1 MSAYSGLITW
11 GLAASL
17 FTVADTIFLRTR
29 GQNEEIMAAL
39 PYIQLYVADYLA
51 DTIHLST
58 EEHGAYMLLIMN
70 YWQTG
75 KPLPKNRL
83 QAISKLDNERWTLA
97 ERTLSEYFIEDADGN
112 WVHER
117 IEMDLNKVKSKS
129 IQASKAGKK
138 SAEARALKSKDI
150 STDVEHHNERTLNHT
165 DTEADTDTDKPT
177 TQGAKPKASPVPYQ
191 SIIDLYHEKL
201 PNNPRIAKLSE
212 SRKRQI
218 KARWNN
224 GIGDLEAWCR
234 YFEMISSNKFLTGQS
249 PPGHNRTKP
258 FIADIDFIIKE
269 ANVLKIVEGKYE

>member
-1 MSAYSGLITW
+1 
-11 GLAASL
+11 
-17 FTVADTIFLRTR
+17 
-29 GQNEEIMAAL
+29 MAAL

-51 DTIHLST
+51 DTIHLTT

-83 QAISKLDNERWTLA
+83 QAIAKLHNGRWA
-97 ERTLSEYFIEDADGN
+97 DVQQTLSEYFTEDESGN

-138 SAEARALKSKDI
+138 SAEARALKNKEI
-150 STDVEHHNERTLNHT
+150 STDVQHYIQHPLNHT
-165 DTEADTDTDKPT
+165 DTEADTDTDKPKA
-177 TQGAKPKASPVPYQ
+177 QGAKPKASPVPYQ

-201 PNNPRIAKLSE
+201 PNNPQIAKLNE

-224 GIGDLEAWCR
+224 GIGDIDAWCR
-234 YFEMISSNKFLTGQS
+234 YFELISDSKFLTGQA
-249 PPGHNRTKP
+249 PPGRDRTKP
-258 FIADIDFIIKE
+258 FIADIDFLIKE
-269 ANVLKIVEGKYE
+269 ANVLKIVEGKYHE